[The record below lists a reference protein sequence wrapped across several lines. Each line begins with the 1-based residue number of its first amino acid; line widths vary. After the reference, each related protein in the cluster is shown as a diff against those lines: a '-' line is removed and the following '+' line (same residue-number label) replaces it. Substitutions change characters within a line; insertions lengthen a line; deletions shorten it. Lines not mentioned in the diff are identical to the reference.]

1 MIVLKFVLVLL
12 IAFLEIGSVTV
23 LLQKFFGYAALKR
36 NIMHVICGFM
46 LLGLFCKGW
55 FNTTGIQWFA
65 INAIL
70 FFLLSVFYR
79 GDMKKQAVF
88 AVITAVVATG
98 LDAVLKLLLLPM
110 L

>member
-1 MIVLKFVLVLL
+1 MLRFVLVLC

-23 LLQKFFGYAALKR
+23 LLQKFFGRAALKR

-55 FNTTGIQWFA
+55 FDTAGIQWFA
-65 INAIL
+65 INVIL

-79 GDMKKQAVF
+79 GDMKNQAVF
-88 AVITAVVATG
+88 AVIAAIVATG
-98 LDAVLKLLLLPM
+98 LDAALKLLLLPM